1 MSILAVFAQAQRT
14 LMLNKDQNQDVGNSA
29 TAIQA
34 GGSVTVIHV
43 GVTSAEARAIALD
56 VARATF
62 YELTGVAKET
72 ASIRVEE
79 ITDQLI
85 KKLEKDFPEGLQK
98 AKDPDFQYALFTV
111 QKEYARNGDKDLGDL
126 LVDLLVDRS
135 KQDQRDILQIVLN
148 ESLSTAP
155 KLTDTHLAALAVIF
169 LFKYTQNYDVGNH
182 QMFGEYLDKHLSPFV
197 SKLTKNQAGYQHL
210 EFSGCG
216 SIGIAG
222 NSLEGILGTTYQG
235 QFLKG
240 FDQSEIESRAISVG
254 LDDRFFMRCLND
266 PKKLQVKANSKE
278 NLEKILDTSGIS
290 PDDRAKILQLFD
302 FEKMSEPE
310 IKEKLI
316 AIRPYMTDVLEIW
329 TSSSMQTFTLTS
341 VGIAIGHANI
351 KRLIGEFAS
360 LSIWIN

>member
-1 MSILAVFAQAQRT
+1 
-14 LMLNKDQNQDVGNSA
+14 MLNKDQNQDVGNDA

-34 GGSVTVIHV
+34 GGSVTVINV
-43 GVTSAEARAIALD
+43 GVTAAEARAIALD
-56 VARATF
+56 VAKATF
-62 YELTGVAKET
+62 YELTGVAKEIANT
-72 ASIRVEE
+72 RVEE
-79 ITDQLI
+79 ITDQVI
-85 KKLEKDFPEGLQK
+85 KKLEKDFPAGLQK

-169 LFKYTQNYDVGNH
+169 LFKYTQNFSIGNH
-182 QMFGEYLDKHLSPFV
+182 QKFGEYLDKHLLPFV
-197 SKLTKNQAGYQHL
+197 SKLSKNRAGFQHL

-216 SIGIAG
+216 SIGLGG
-222 NSLEGILGTTYQG
+222 NSLEGILGTVYQG

-240 FDQSEIESRAISVG
+240 FDQSEIANRTISVG
-254 LDDRFFMRCLND
+254 LDSRFFIPCLND
-266 PKKLQVKANSKE
+266 PSKIQVKANSKE
-278 NLEKILDTSGIS
+278 NLEKHLDAQGVS
-290 PDDRAKILQLFD
+290 PEDKAKILELFD
-302 FEKMSEPE
+302 LGKMSEPE

-316 AIRPYMTDVLEIW
+316 AIRPYMAGVFEIW
-329 TSSSMQTFTLTS
+329 TNSAMQTFTLTS
-341 VGIAIGHANI
+341 VGMAIGHANI

>member
-1 MSILAVFAQAQRT
+1 MSTWETFIQAERQQ
-14 LMLNKDQNQDVGNSA
+14 MLNKDQNQDVGNGA

-34 GGSVTVIHV
+34 GGSVTVINV

-62 YELTGVAKET
+62 FELAGEAKET
-72 ASIRVEE
+72 AAVRVEE
-79 ITDQLI
+79 ITDQVI
-85 KKLEKDFPEGLQK
+85 KKLEKEFPAGLQK

-169 LFKYTQNYDVGNH
+169 LFKYTQDFSVGNH
-182 QMFGEYLDKHLSPFV
+182 QMFSEYLDKHLLPFV
-197 SKLTKNQAGYQHL
+197 SKLSKNRAGYQHL

-216 SIGIAG
+216 SIGLAS
-222 NSLEGILGTTYQG
+222 NSLESILGTVYQG

-240 FDQSEIESRAISVG
+240 FDQSEITNRAVSVG
-254 LDDRFFMRCLND
+254 LDSRFFIPCLND
-266 PKKLQVKANSKE
+266 PSKLQVNANSKE
-278 NLEKILDTSGIS
+278 NLEKHLNAQGVS
-290 PDDRAKILQLFD
+290 PEDRAKILELFN
-302 FEKMSEPE
+302 FGKMSEPE
-310 IKEKLI
+310 IREKLI
-316 AIRPYMTDVLEIW
+316 TIRPYMTEVFETW
-329 TSSSMQTFTLTS
+329 TNSPMQTFTLTS
-341 VGIAIGHANI
+341 VGMAIGHANI
-351 KRLIGEFAS
+351 KRLTGEFAS
-360 LSIWIN
+360 LSLWIN

>member
-1 MSILAVFAQAQRT
+1 
-14 LMLNKDQNQDVGNSA
+14 MLNKDQNQDVGNSA

-34 GGSVTVIHV
+34 GGSVTVINV
-43 GVTSAEARAIALD
+43 GVTAAEARAIALD

-62 YELTGVAKET
+62 YELTGAAKET
-72 ASIRVEE
+72 ASSRVEE
-79 ITDQLI
+79 ITDQVI

-111 QKEYARNGDKDLGDL
+111 QKEYARSGDKDLGDL

-169 LFKYTQNYDVGNH
+169 LLKYTQNYGVGTH
-182 QMFGEYLDKHLSPFV
+182 QAFGEYLDKHLLPFV

-210 EFSGCG
+210 QFSGCG
-216 SIGIAG
+216 STGLSG

-240 FDQSEIESRAISVG
+240 FDQSEIAGRAISVG
-254 LDDRFFMRCLND
+254 LDSRFFIPCLND
-266 PKKLQVKANSKE
+266 PTKLQVKANSKE
-278 NLEKILDTSGIS
+278 ILEKHLDTQGLSA
-290 PDDRAKILQLFD
+290 DDRAKVLQLF
-302 FEKMSEPE
+302 ELGKMSEPE
-310 IKEKLI
+310 IKEALI
-316 AIRPYMTDVLEIW
+316 AIRPYMAEVIEIW
-329 TSSSMQTFTLTS
+329 SNSPMQTFTLTS
-341 VGIAIGHANI
+341 VGMAIGHANI